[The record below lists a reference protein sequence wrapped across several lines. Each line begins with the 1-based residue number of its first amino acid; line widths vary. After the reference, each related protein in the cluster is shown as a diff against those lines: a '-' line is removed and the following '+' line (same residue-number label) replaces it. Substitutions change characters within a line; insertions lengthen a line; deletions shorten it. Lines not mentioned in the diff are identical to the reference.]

1 MEEIIYNVIFQ
12 IFLFI
17 LLIYIIGYV
26 ISLINRTFYKYTGG
40 GMAVCLATGFIGTP
54 IHELSHASM
63 CLLFGHKIE
72 DMKLFQTDDANGV
85 LGYVSHSYNRKNP
98 YHIIGNYFIGVA
110 PIFMGAVV
118 LYFLMKALIPMAFE
132 EINASIEA
140 LVAVQE
146 NGITTDIIGMLF
158 DVCVGAFVS
167 MFTVDFSYKTVIF
180 LVICLCIALHMNLSG
195 ADIKGS
201 LGAIPII
208 IILLFAVNTALY
220 YISYDL
226 YLGYLGGVSF
236 IGSYLLSLLAL
247 SLVFSFII
255 LVIGLIF
262 KIIFRR

>member
-1 MEEIIYNVIFQ
+1 
-12 IFLFI
+12 
-17 LLIYIIGYV
+17 
-26 ISLINRTFYKYTGG
+26 
-40 GMAVCLATGFIGTP
+40 MAVCLATGFIGTP

-72 DMKLFQTDDANGV
+72 DMKLFQTDDENGV
-85 LGYVSHSYNRKNP
+85 LGYVSHSYNKKNI
-98 YHIIGNYFIGVA
+98 YHVIGNYFIGVA

-118 LYFLMKALIPMAFE
+118 LYFLMKALLPMAFLE
-132 EINASIEA
+132 VSASIET
-140 LVAVQE
+140 LVTFQE
-146 NGITTDIIGMLF
+146 DGITTEIFGYLLDICINAL
-158 DVCVGAFVS
+158 VS
-167 MFTVDFSYKTVIF
+167 IFTVDFSYKTIIF
-180 LVICLCIALHMNLSG
+180 LVLCLCIALHMNLSG

-208 IILLFAVNTALY
+208 VLLLFGVNCALY

-247 SLVFSFII
+247 SLVFSFIL

-262 KIIFRR
+262 KIIFKR